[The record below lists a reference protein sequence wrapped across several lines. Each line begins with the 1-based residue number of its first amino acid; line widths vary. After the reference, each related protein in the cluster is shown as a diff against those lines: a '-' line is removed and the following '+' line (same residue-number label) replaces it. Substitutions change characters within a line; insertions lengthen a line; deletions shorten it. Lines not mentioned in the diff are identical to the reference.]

1 MSATQENFLVLIVL
15 LGMAG
20 LLALV
25 VGILSS
31 QSLRDEG
38 LRRVVK
44 RWLGR

>member
-1 MSATQENFLVLIVL
+1 MSATQENLLVLIAL
-15 LGMAG
+15 LGMAC

-25 VGILSS
+25 VGVLSS